1 MPKLGGSLGLQLTIP
16 ADAASYSSEVARV
29 INAHPDALIWSADP
43 QTTATFMS
51 EYKQLNSGSIPPM
64 VTATDSLTPDFF
76 DALKKVVGITYVTQD
91 VYLVGSSFSQTTAAF
106 NTYKTALQTDSRT
119 SAIADVLSAVG
130 PPASAYDGI
139 NIMALAMVMAKSTV
153 GSYYNQF
160 VTKVISPKP
169 GAVVVSNFADGVA
182 ALKAGK
188 QIQYVGV
195 LGAVVFNQYH
205 NSAGEFAANV
215 FNPDGSASRV
225 GSISGTQVLGLL

>member
-1 MPKLGGSLGLQLTIP
+1 
-16 ADAASYSSEVARV
+16 
-29 INAHPDALIWSADP
+29 
-43 QTTATFMS
+43 
-51 EYKQLNSGSIPPM
+51 
-64 VTATDSLTPDFF
+64 
-76 DALKKVVGITYVTQD
+76 
-91 VYLVGSSFSQTTAAF
+91 
-106 NTYKTALQTDSRT
+106 
-119 SAIADVLSAVG
+119 
-130 PPASAYDGI
+130 
-139 NIMALAMVMAKSTV
+139 MAKSTI

-195 LGAVVFNQYH
+195 LGPVVFNQYH

-215 FNPDGSASRV
+215 FAPDGSASRV